1 MVESYGNALPVAVN
15 EALTFT
21 GPQSSLV
28 SAKITQSGWAWVSN
42 EDKTGS
48 TSSYISRY
56 HLQVVQ
62 SRRLLIWQY
71 KDLPN
76 AAKTGSPPRAGKRG
90 RAPSS
95 AQCREL
101 TLPYSDIGHK
111 SDLVSVFQTEGQQM
125 ASCIAVS
132 ATGDV
137 RYWASIAHDNNSV
150 DLSILTGQEFV
161 QLLNLPTQQG
171 YLAVTS
177 TCTLVFLRVGL
188 TNGRYTL
195 HHKTIKPATS
205 FLSGFGKKFASMLIG
220 MNNGND
226 KDQVC
231 AGNKLNMGDL
241 N

>member
-1 MVESYGNALPVAVN
+1 MQG
-15 EALTFT
+15 
-21 GPQSSLV
+21 
-28 SAKITQSGWAWVSN
+28 
-42 EDKTGS
+42 
-48 TSSYISRY
+48 
-56 HLQVVQ
+56 
-62 SRRLLIWQY
+62 RRLLIWQY
-71 KDLPN
+71 KDSPN
-76 AAKTGSPPRAGKRG
+76 AKTGSPPRAGKHPRQRG
-90 RAPSS
+90 AS

-111 SDLVSVFQTEGQQM
+111 SELVSVFQTEGQQM

-226 KDQVC
+226 KDHVSKVE
-231 AGNKLNMGDL
+231 KLS
-241 N
+241 

>member
-1 MVESYGNALPVAVN
+1 
-15 EALTFT
+15 
-21 GPQSSLV
+21 
-28 SAKITQSGWAWVSN
+28 
-42 EDKTGS
+42 
-48 TSSYISRY
+48 
-56 HLQVVQ
+56 
-62 SRRLLIWQY
+62 
-71 KDLPN
+71 
-76 AAKTGSPPRAGKRG
+76 
-90 RAPSS
+90 
-95 AQCREL
+95 
-101 TLPYSDIGHK
+101 
-111 SDLVSVFQTEGQQM
+111 M

-226 KDQVC
+226 KDQVR
-231 AGNKLNMGDL
+231 AGNKCNFTDL